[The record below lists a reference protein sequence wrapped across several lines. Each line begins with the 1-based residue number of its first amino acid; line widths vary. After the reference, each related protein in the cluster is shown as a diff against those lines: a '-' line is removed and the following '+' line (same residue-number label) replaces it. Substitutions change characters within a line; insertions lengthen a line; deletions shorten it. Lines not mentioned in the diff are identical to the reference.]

1 MSSRRNIL
9 IVDDEPLQTKIFEKF
24 IGDMDHNIIAVDSG
38 KKVLDFFLKKKPVRD
53 NLAIHDI
60 DVMLLDLSMPEI
72 DGLTL
77 LKEIAPFKGDLQVI
91 VLTATN
97 NISMAVAAISLGA
110 IDYIVK
116 GEKDV
121 YARVITSINNAI
133 EKRNLK
139 YQLSTMER
147 HGKDQVSFTDIIGK
161 SDPIMLA
168 LALAKKIANSSI
180 SVLIEGPNGVGKEL
194 LARAIHGSSTR
205 SGKPFIAVD
214 CESLKLGG
222 ADETLF
228 GVDRMLD
235 SGVIEKGMG
244 KIREA
249 NGGTLFLDNVNALKL
264 ETQIKFLRFIQEGEI
279 EAVGSKTIYK
289 ASVRIISSTNKNLR
303 VLVDENRFRE
313 DLYYR
318 LNIFPIVLPSLKERG
333 PNDIRLLAES
343 FCYNFCIS
351 ENKKIKGF
359 SNEAVDILVDYEWED
374 NIRQLKSY
382 IFRAVVLCDD
392 EFIKPEHLPKNV
404 RVKDSNKEEGKVKR
418 GFGRRGMELIDIFD
432 DESGCKSLD
441 QIEEEV
447 VRRLVEFYNG
457 NLSEVAK
464 QLKVG
469 RSTVYRKL
477 KILNQPSQLIDQN
490 D

>member
-1 MSSRRNIL
+1 LSSRRNIL
-9 IVDDEPLQTKIFEKF
+9 IVDDEPLHTKVFEKF
-24 IGDMDHNIIAVDSG
+24 IGDMDHNVIAVNSS
-38 KKVLDFFLKKKPVRD
+38 KQVLDFFLKKKPIKD

-60 DVMLLDLSMPEI
+60 DIMLLDLSMPEI

-77 LKEIAPFKGDLQVI
+77 LKEIATVKGDLEVI

-97 NISMAVAAISLGA
+97 NISTAVAAVSLGA
-110 IDYIVK
+110 VDYIVK

-121 YARVITSINNAI
+121 YARVIISINNAI

-147 HGKDQVSFTDIIGK
+147 HAKDQVSFSDIIGK

-180 SVLIEGPNGVGKEL
+180 PVLIEGSNGVGKEF
-194 LARAIHGSSTR
+194 LARAIHGSSIR
-205 SGKPFIAVD
+205 SGKPFVAAD
-214 CESLKLGG
+214 CESLKFSG
-222 ADETLF
+222 EEILF

-235 SGVIEKGMG
+235 SGVIEKNLG

-264 ETQIKFLRFIQEGEI
+264 ETQIKLLRFIQEGEI
-279 EAVGSKTIYK
+279 EAVGSKAIYK
-289 ASVRIISSTNKNLR
+289 ATVRIISSTNKNLR
-303 VLVDENRFRE
+303 ILVDENRFRE

-318 LNIFPIVLPSLKERG
+318 LNIFPIALLSLKERG
-333 PNDIRLLAES
+333 PEDIRALAEN
-343 FCYNFCIS
+343 FCHNFCIS

-359 SNEAVDILVDYEWED
+359 SDDAMEILADYEWED
-374 NIRQLKSY
+374 NVRQLKSY
-382 IFRAVVLCDD
+382 IFCAVVLCDD
-392 EFIKPEHLPKNV
+392 ELIKPEHLPRNV
-404 RVKDSNKEEGKVKR
+404 RVKDVEKEENKIKR
-418 GFGRRGMELIDIFD
+418 SFGRRTMELVDIFD
-432 DESGCKSLD
+432 DENLCKTLD
-441 QIEEEV
+441 RIEEEV

-477 KILNQPSQLIDQN
+477 KILNQPQLTDQN

>member
-9 IVDDEPLQTKIFEKF
+9 IVDDEPLQTRIFEKF
-24 IGDMDHNIIAVDSG
+24 IGDMDHNIITVDSG
-38 KKVLDFFLKKKPVRD
+38 KKVLDFFLKKRPIKD
-53 NLAIHDI
+53 SLTIHDI

-72 DGLTL
+72 DGLSL
-77 LKEIAPFKGDLQVI
+77 LKEIATVKGDLQVI

-110 IDYIVK
+110 VDYIVK

-133 EKRNLK
+133 EKRSLK
-139 YQLSTMER
+139 YQLSTIER
-147 HGKDQVSFTDIIGK
+147 HTKDQVSFTDIIGK
-161 SDPIMLA
+161 SDHIMLA
-168 LALAKKIANSSI
+168 LALAKKIANSAI
-180 SVLIEGPNGVGKEL
+180 PVLIEGPNGVGKEL
-194 LARAIHGSSTR
+194 LARSIHGSSTR
-205 SGKPFIAVD
+205 SGKPFVTVD
-214 CESLKLGG
+214 CESLKFGG
-222 ADETLF
+222 SDEALF

-235 SGVIEKGMG
+235 SGVIEKGLG

-249 NGGTLFLDNVNALKL
+249 NGGTMFLDNVNALKL
-264 ETQIKFLRFIQEGEI
+264 ETQIKLLRFIQEGEI
-279 EAVGSKTIYK
+279 EAVGSKVVYK
-289 ASVRIISSTNKNLR
+289 SAVRIISSTNKNLR
-303 VLVDENRFRE
+303 ILVDENRFRE

-318 LNIFPIVLPSLKERG
+318 LNIFPITLPSLKERG
-333 PNDIRLLAES
+333 SDDIRLLAES

-359 SNEAVDILVDYEWED
+359 SNEAMDILSEYEWED

-392 EFIKPEHLPKNV
+392 EFINPEHLPRNV
-404 RVKDSNKEEGKVKR
+404 RIKDDDKDDSKAKR
-418 GFGRRGMELIDIFD
+418 ICRRTMELIDIFD
-432 DESGCKSLD
+432 DESMCKTLD

-477 KILNQPSQLIDQN
+477 KILNQSSQLTDQN